1 MNCTKCGRPLDPG
14 AVFCGNCGQA
24 VSPQAVS
31 PVPAGAPNQNNAPAQ
46 NQSNNTSPAY
56 AIPAAINKKAETKV
70 IIGLIVGI
78 LSVPAAL
85 IPIAGFILGIAGL
98 ILSTTSYK
106 NYKHAMT
113 IVAVVFSSIGILL
126 SILAF
131 AYNVTHLAGTS
142 VATKCFT
149 TSINNNDSS
158 PTVDSDK
165 CTMSSTGIN
174 KFLVDSDQI
183 AGVDEAT
190 AQPAF
195 STALQ
200 ESASTNNLTITSKG
214 NTTFHGAPAY
224 YVSGTASNGES
235 GYLLMAYKPESNGK
249 NVLVLTRSAQNS
261 KISNLGIMDSKWN
274 WK

>member
-24 VSPQAVS
+24 VSTQAVS
-31 PVPAGAPNQNNAPAQ
+31 TAPAGATNQNNESAQ

-56 AIPAAINKKAETKV
+56 AIPVAINKKAETKV

-85 IPIAGFILGIAGL
+85 IPIAGFVLGITGV

-131 AYNVTHLAGTS
+131 AYNITHLAGTS
-142 VATKCFT
+142 ISTQCFT
-149 TSINNNDSS
+149 TAINNNTSP
-158 PTVDSDK
+158 PTVDSNN
-165 CTMSSTGIN
+165 CTMSSNGIN
-174 KFLVDSDQI
+174 KFKVDSDNI
-183 AGVDEAT
+183 SGVSDAT
-190 AQPAF
+190 AQSAF

-200 ESASTNNLTITSKG
+200 DTASTNNITVTSKG
-214 NTTFHGAPAY
+214 NITFHGATAY
-224 YVSGTASNGES
+224 YLSGKNSTGES
-235 GYLLMAYKPESNGK
+235 VYVVMAYKPTNGK
-249 NVLVLTRSAQNS
+249 NIFIMSRSGAS
-261 KISNLGIMDSKWN
+261 STISNLGVMDSKWN